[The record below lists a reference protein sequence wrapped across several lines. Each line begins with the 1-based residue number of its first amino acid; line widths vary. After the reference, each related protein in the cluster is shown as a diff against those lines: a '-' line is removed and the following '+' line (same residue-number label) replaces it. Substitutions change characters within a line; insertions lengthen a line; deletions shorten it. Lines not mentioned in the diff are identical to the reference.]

1 MQYRIQ
7 VWDWPVR
14 IFHWLLVVLVSAA
27 IITALVGGNAMDL
40 HGRLGIAL
48 CGLLGFRIVWG
59 VIGTRTARFTHFVRG
74 PAALRD
80 YLQGRWQGIG
90 HNPLGALSV
99 LVLLGLFVF
108 QVVSGLFS
116 NDDIAFNGPLRTL
129 VDKATSDYV
138 TGIHHD
144 MLWWMV
150 ALLVL
155 HVGAVLYYHMRK
167 KEDLLGPMVRGWKY
181 SEQPWE
187 ENTAINGLA
196 LLVAIAAGLGCALLA
211 SGVWLPQP
219 APVAAPVTPDW

>member
-1 MQYRIQ
+1 MQHRIQ

-14 IFHWLLVVLVSAA
+14 IFHWLLVVLVGAA
-27 IITALVGGNAMDL
+27 IGTALVGGNAMDL
-40 HGRLGIAL
+40 HGRLGIAV

-99 LVLLGLFVF
+99 LMLLGLFGF
-108 QVVSGLFS
+108 QAVSGLFS
-116 NDDIAFNGPLRTL
+116 NDDIAFSGPLRTL
-129 VDKATSDYV
+129 VDKASSDYI

-144 MLWWMV
+144 MLWWMA
-150 ALLVL
+150 ALLAL
-155 HVGAVLYYHMRK
+155 HIGAVLYYRMLK

-181 SEQPWE
+181 SEQPGE

-196 LLVAIAAGLGCALLA
+196 LLVAIAAGLGCAVLA
-211 SGVWLPQP
+211 SGVWLPEP